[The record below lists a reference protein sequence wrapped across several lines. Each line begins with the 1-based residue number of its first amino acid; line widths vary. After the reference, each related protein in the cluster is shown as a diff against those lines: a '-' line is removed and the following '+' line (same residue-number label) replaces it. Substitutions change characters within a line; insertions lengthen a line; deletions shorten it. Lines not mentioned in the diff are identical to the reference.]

1 MKTFLGDDFLLSSD
15 TAVRLYHDIAAQQPI
30 FDYHCHLDA
39 KQLAANQPFE
49 NLTDIWLKGDHY
61 KWRAMRA
68 AGVAESLITGQE
80 SSDRQKYDA
89 WAQTVPKTL
98 GNPLYHW
105 THLELRRPFGITGKL
120 FSPSTAEEIWQQTCQ
135 QLQEPAFTPRGILQH
150 MQVAMV
156 GTTDDPCDDLHGH
169 QQLSS
174 DPSFTPRICPSFR
187 PDKAFKPELPGFC
200 DYIARLSAVTD
211 ISIERFVDLQ
221 QALRQRLDHFDRH
234 DCVTADHGIE
244 VLRYAPIPGDQV
256 LDRILVKRLQ
266 HLELSELEIAQFT
279 TAMLVWLADE
289 YRQRGWVMQFHIGAL
304 RNTRQRMLTQLGPDS
319 GFDSMDDRPYAAP
332 LAALLDTMD
341 KDDNLPKTILY
352 CLNTRDYEMLATMAG
367 NFQSGE
373 VAGKVQFGS
382 GWWYND
388 QKDGITRQLEQ
399 LSQLGLL
406 SQFVGMITDSR
417 SFLSYTRH
425 EYFRRLLCEFIGSRV
440 EAGEFPNDAE
450 LIDPLVANLCF
461 HNAQHYFKFP
471 R

>member
-15 TAVRLYHDIAAQQPI
+15 TAARLYHEIAAQQPI
-30 FDYHCHLDA
+30 YDYHCHLDA
-39 KQLAANQPFE
+39 QQLAANQPFE

-68 AGVAESLITGQE
+68 AGVAESLITGKE

-120 FSPSTAEEIWQQTCQ
+120 FNPNTAEEIWQQTRQ
-135 QLQEPAFTPRGILQH
+135 QLQEPAFTPRGILQQ

-156 GTTDDPCDDLHGH
+156 GTTDDPCDDLRAHK
-169 QQLSS
+169 QLSN
-174 DPSFTPRICPSFR
+174 DPSFLARICPSFR
-187 PDKAFKPELPGFC
+187 PDRAFKPELPGFC
-200 DYIARLSAVTD
+200 EYITRLSATTN
-211 ISIERFVDLQ
+211 ISIERFDDLK
-221 QALRQRLDHFDRH
+221 QALRQRLDHFDQH

-244 VLRYAPIPGDQV
+244 ILRYAPIPDDHL
-256 LDRILVKRLQ
+256 LDKILKKRLQ
-266 HLELSELEIAQFT
+266 QIELSEIEIAQFT
-279 TAMLVWLADE
+279 TALLVWLAQE
-289 YRQRGWVMQFHIGAL
+289 YTQRGWVMQFHIGAL
-304 RNTRQRMLTQLGPDS
+304 RNTRQRMLRQLGPDS
-319 GFDSMDDRPYAAP
+319 GFDSMDDRPYAAS
-332 LAALLDTMD
+332 LAALLDAMD

-367 NFQSGE
+367 NFQCGE
-373 VAGKVQFGS
+373 VASKVQFGS

-425 EYFRRLLCEFIGSRV
+425 EYFRRILCDFIGSRV
-440 EAGEFPNDAE
+440 EAGEFPNDSE
-450 LIDPLVANLCF
+450 LLDPLVANLCF
-461 HNAQHYFKFP
+461 HNAQHYFNLP